1 MLETVAICMSEL
13 QDQFDKGLI
22 TAAEFNARWD
32 EEMEENER
40 LHPGIHAQMQ
50 AYLLAEFPG
59 SVVDA
64 DEFFGLKDSTKMPPR
79 RTANK
84 GR

>member
-40 LHPGIHAQMQ
+40 LHPGIHARMH
-50 AYLLAEFPG
+50 AHLLA
-59 SVVDA
+59 
-64 DEFFGLKDSTKMPPR
+64 DEHLLDRRLKQVEQSILEQDRVR
-79 RTANK
+79 R
-84 GR
+84 R